1 MTTSKYPYAKLNED
15 GYELEV
21 VEQTE
26 SATHPFLRQPI
37 PTEEARFAARPG
49 DLVKLIFRYRD
60 FVQRNGQ
67 TLTGEHM
74 WVRVVELRDG
84 FLVGVLDNDP
94 AATNILKADQEIHF
108 HPKHIVKFWSDEQ
121 TPAF

>member
-1 MTTSKYPYAKLNED
+1 M
-15 GYELEV
+15 
-21 VEQTE
+21 
-26 SATHPFLRQPI
+26 
-37 PTEEARFAARPG
+37 
-49 DLVKLIFRYRD
+49 KLIFRYRD